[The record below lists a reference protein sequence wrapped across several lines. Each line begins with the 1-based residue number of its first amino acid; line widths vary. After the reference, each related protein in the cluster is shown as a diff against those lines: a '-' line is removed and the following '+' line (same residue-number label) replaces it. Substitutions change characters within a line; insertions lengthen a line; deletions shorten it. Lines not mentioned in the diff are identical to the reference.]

1 MKGGMFMLE
10 DLTPP
15 VKVFPCKVRDV
26 AQELDESDSTIFM
39 NAVANIAEWS
49 NNGLAAELTR
59 RGVYISEKA
68 IRKHRRKECSC

>member
-1 MKGGMFMLE
+1 MLE

-15 VKVFPCKVRDV
+15 VRVFPCKVREV
-26 AQELDESDSTIFM
+26 AQELHESDSTIFM
-39 NAVANIAEWS
+39 NAIANFGEWS

-59 RGVYISEKA
+59 RGVYISEKS

>member
-1 MKGGMFMLE
+1 MLE
-10 DLTPP
+10 DLKPP

-26 AQELDESDSTIFM
+26 AAELDEGDAVIFM
-39 NAVANIAEWS
+39 NAVANLADWS
-49 NNGLAAELTR
+49 NNGLADELKK

>member
-15 VKVFPCKVRDV
+15 VRVFPCKVRDV

-39 NAVANIAEWS
+39 NAIANLAEWS

>member
-1 MKGGMFMLE
+1 MLE

-15 VKVFPCKVRDV
+15 VRVFPCKVREV

-39 NAVANIAEWS
+39 NAIANLGEWS
-49 NNGLAAELTR
+49 NNGLAAELTK
-59 RGVYISEKA
+59 RGVYISEKS